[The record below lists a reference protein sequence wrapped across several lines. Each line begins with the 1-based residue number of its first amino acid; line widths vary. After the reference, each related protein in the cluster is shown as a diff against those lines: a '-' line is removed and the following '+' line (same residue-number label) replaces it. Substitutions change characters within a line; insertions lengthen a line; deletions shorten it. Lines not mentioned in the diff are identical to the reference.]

1 MAILRTALL
10 FARLMHLWLP
20 LGQQLSPQCGAHA
33 RPPPAPRRLEAKA
46 PSACWPPTAQALCF
60 GAPLEHVNYIL
71 EPTCGSWVSD
81 VEVLKVERIQL
92 IDAVL
97 NLCTYHHPENIQLPP
112 G

>member
-1 MAILRTALL
+1 MSGGDGAVSLGLALGSG
-10 FARLMHLWLP
+10 P
-20 LGQQLSPQCGAHA
+20 I
-33 RPPPAPRRLEAKA
+33 PPPAPQLLESKA
-46 PSACWPPTAQALCF
+46 LSACRLPAAQVLCL
-60 GAPLEHVNYIL
+60 GASPGSCEWASGSC
-71 EPTCGSWVSD
+71 TCLSVSD